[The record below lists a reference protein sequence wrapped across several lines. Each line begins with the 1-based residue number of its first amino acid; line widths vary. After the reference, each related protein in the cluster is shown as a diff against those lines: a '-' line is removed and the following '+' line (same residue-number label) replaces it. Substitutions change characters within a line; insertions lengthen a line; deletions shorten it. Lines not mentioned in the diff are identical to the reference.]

1 VFKSSKHPKE
11 ATEFDIWLN
20 TNQPSLDAMIK
31 GANIY
36 PAYQPA
42 LDSPLVNG
50 PQPFYGN
57 QALGPM
63 FKDASA
69 HVNVNFQWG
78 PTINQVYTDMG
89 DNFANVVN
97 GRGTLTDA
105 LNTVQQST
113 VTFMKKQGFTVST

>member
-1 VFKSSKHPKE
+1 M
-11 ATEFDIWLN
+11 WLN
-20 TNQPSLDAMIK
+20 SNQKSLDEMIK
-31 GANIY
+31 GNNIY

-42 LDSPLVNG
+42 LESPLVNG
-50 PQPFYGN
+50 PQPFFGN
-57 QALGPM
+57 QASNDV
-63 FKDASA
+63 FKDGSK

-113 VTFMKKQGFTVST
+113 VTFMKKQGFNVST